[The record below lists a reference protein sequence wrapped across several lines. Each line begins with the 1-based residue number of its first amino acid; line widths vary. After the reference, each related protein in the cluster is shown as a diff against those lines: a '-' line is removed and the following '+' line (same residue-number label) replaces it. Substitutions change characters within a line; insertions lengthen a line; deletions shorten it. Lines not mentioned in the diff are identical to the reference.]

1 VLNTEELSSE
11 EMLREYKAQQSYERG
26 FRFLKDPL
34 FLADSV
40 FLKTPQRIETMGM
53 LMGLCLLVYSI
64 GQRKLRNE
72 LQSRG
77 EMIKNQLGKLINRPT
92 MRWIF
97 QELQGIHVVVINGE
111 KMVSN
116 LTDKILNILQYF
128 SINCQKYYL
137 IN

>member
-1 VLNTEELSSE
+1 
-11 EMLREYKAQQSYERG
+11 M
-26 FRFLKDPL
+26 
-34 FLADSV
+34 
-40 FLKTPQRIETMGM
+40 RITV

>member
-64 GQRKLRNE
+64 GLSKA
-72 LQSRG
+72 
-77 EMIKNQLGKLINRPT
+77 
-92 MRWIF
+92 
-97 QELQGIHVVVINGE
+97 QE
-111 KMVSN
+111 
-116 LTDKILNILQYF
+116 
-128 SINCQKYYL
+128 
-137 IN
+137 

>member
-1 VLNTEELSSE
+1 MLNTEELSSE